1 MGIRSLGNTLA
12 SFGYKFG
19 STGLEAVSPVPP
31 AVVASGGNVNGLAP
45 GNGYKYH
52 TFTSPGTFTVTGSKT
67 MEVLMVAGGGT
78 GGSDGAGGGCGG
90 GGGGGL
96 LFGPLNLTA
105 GPYPIIVGATT
116 ADAEGTNGNETTAF
130 GATAV
135 GGGHGGLAGGNNSES
150 GGSGGGGC
158 AGSPGYA
165 GSPGTQAP
173 QPLPYGT
180 LTGYGNQGGTGT
192 SNPDRFGGGGGGAG
206 AVGGSG
212 PPSSDAHGGVGR
224 QYPTF
229 TGPLIGVPA
238 LNPLNGYYAGGG
250 GGGRSN
256 AGNPDGSGGTGSN
269 GTGPEATDGF
279 TNSGGGGGGASKYPN
294 PGSYGGTGASGIVC
308 VRYQV

>member
-1 MGIRSLGNTLA
+1 MAPIKTNNPVA
-12 SFGYKFG
+12 SYFNRFSK
-19 STGLEAVSPVPP
+19 TGKDAVSPAPIP
-31 AVVASGGNVNGLAP
+31 FSASGGNVNGLAP

-78 GGSDGAGGGCGG
+78 GGSDGGGGGCGG

-105 GPYPIIVGATT
+105 GSFPIIVGATT

-135 GGGHGGLAGGNNSES
+135 GGGHGGLAGGNNAES

-165 GSPGTQAP
+165 GKPGTQAP

-192 SNPDRFGGGGGGAG
+192 SDSNRDGGGGGGSGGNGSNGGAG
-206 AVGGSG
+206 GI
-212 PPSSDAHGGVGR
+212 GR

-238 LNPLNGYYAGGG
+238 LNPLSGYYAGGG
-250 GGGRSN
+250 GGGRSGPS
-256 AGNPDGSGGTGSN
+256 ASPDGSGGSGSPGTSDN
-269 GTGPEATDGF
+269 GSDGV

-294 PGSYGGTGASGIVC
+294 PGSAGGTGASGIVC
-308 VRYQV
+308 VRYAV